1 MWVFTET
8 GFVSAVM
15 HFSDNNV
22 IVVRA
27 RESESLDG
35 IAALADAPITEVDLH
50 LLTPAGSRTYS
61 RWRDQWHTSGV
72 LA

>member
-27 RESESLDG
+27 RARANHSTG
-35 IAALADAPITEVDLH
+35 
-50 LLTPAGSRTYS
+50 
-61 RWRDQWHTSGV
+61 
-72 LA
+72 